1 MEFLDLIPEVI
12 FEIDRN
18 LTIKF
23 INASSEKI
31 TGYKREELIGK
42 KINLEDF
49 SPPDNIPRIRHSI
62 SENFKGNHITGNHYK
77 MLNKSGQEIILKIHN
92 HPIKEDG
99 KIVALRCLAI
109 NITEQENKLHA
120 LTGKE
125 YHYKQIFLN
134 SPIAY
139 QSTNS
144 EGIIIDVNPAWE
156 KTVGYRHEEII
167 GKSLKSILH
176 EDYQAK
182 FDETYAIFKEKGE
195 VNNIEFKI
203 KKKDG
208 HLIYVSY
215 YGKIEYAQNGTFL
228 RTHCVFTDITAQKLA
243 EETLKKS
250 EKKFKELNATKD
262 KFFSIIAHDLKNPFN
277 DLIGFT
283 QLLSTN
289 IHKYD
294 KDKIEQFVQIIHH
307 SSKLAYGLL
316 ENLLEWSRTQTGT
329 LKYRPE
335 TIDLKNIVQENLD
348 LLHSNAQNKNINI
361 ISEIVKSNLVYA
373 DRNMIHTIVRNLLS
387 NAIKYTHNGGYVKL
401 TSRALKDF
409 IEIIIEDNGVGID
422 EKNIQ
427 KLFRID
433 ESYTTAGTQKEKGT
447 GLGLIL
453 CKEFVEK
460 NGGEIKINSKPN
472 KGSIFSFTLPT
483 KKPDDH

>member
-1 MEFLDLIPEVI
+1 
-12 FEIDRN
+12 
-18 LTIKF
+18 
-23 INASSEKI
+23 
-31 TGYKREELIGK
+31 
-42 KINLEDF
+42 
-49 SPPDNIPRIRHSI
+49 HSI
-62 SENFKGNHITGNHYK
+62 SENFKGNHITGNNYK
-77 MLNKSGQEIILKIHN
+77 ILNKSGQEIILKIHN
-92 HPIKEDG
+92 YPIKKDG
-99 KIVALRCLAI
+99 KIVALRCLAV
-109 NITEQENKLHA
+109 NITEQENKLRA

-156 KTVGYRHEEII
+156 KTVGYSHEEIV
-167 GKSLKSILH
+167 GKSLKFIFP
-176 EDYQAK
+176 EDYHAEFNK
-182 FDETYAIFKEKGE
+182 IYATFKAKGE

-215 YGKIEYAQNGTFL
+215 YGKVEYAQDGTIL
-228 RTHCVFTDITAQKLA
+228 RTHCVFTDITTQKQA
-243 EETLKKS
+243 EERLKKS
-250 EKKFKELNATKD
+250 EKKFRELNATKD

-283 QLLSTN
+283 QLLAAN
-289 IHKYD
+289 INKYD
-294 KDKIEQFVQIIHH
+294 KDKIEQFVQIIHQ

-335 TIDLKNIVQENLD
+335 IIDLKMIIQENLD
-348 LLHSNAQNKNINI
+348 LLHSNARNKNINI
-361 ISEIVKSNLVYA
+361 ISEIVESNFVYA
-373 DRNMIHTIVRNLLS
+373 DRNMVHTIVRNLIS
-387 NAIKYTHNGGYVKL
+387 NAIKYTNNGGYVKL

-422 EKNIQ
+422 ENNIQ

-433 ESYTTAGTQKEKGT
+433 ESYTTPGTQREKGT

-483 KKPDDH
+483 NNPDDH